1 MELSCNKFDITQEE
15 LYLEQEIGKLL
26 FQLSNNLLMP
36 LDEVQYDL
44 QRLQSMYERL
54 MQIRAARR

>member
-54 MQIRAARR
+54 MQIRAARQ